1 MKRLFFILPVIA
13 FFGLAVFLYRS
24 LKGPPAAEIPSV
36 LTGQPVP
43 ALTLPALDGGARG
56 LGPADLSQ
64 KGRVTLVNVFASWCI
79 PCREEAP
86 QLAQLARA
94 RGVRLIG
101 IVYKDKPAA
110 ARAFLD
116 EYGNPFERI
125 GLDADGRAGIEWGIS
140 GVPETFVV
148 DAHGTIRGRF
158 GPLSPD
164 DLVTG
169 LLPAIAAAATQSGR
183 RP

>member
-1 MKRLFFILPVIA
+1 MRRLFYIAPVVAFVALAVILLNSLHTTPSSEIA
-13 FFGLAVFLYRS
+13 TVLRGRPAPRLALPPLDGRGQGLAPSDL
-24 LKGPPAAEIPSV
+24 AAP
-36 LTGQPVP
+36 
-43 ALTLPALDGGARG
+43 
-56 LGPADLSQ
+56 
-64 KGRVTLVNVFASWCI
+64 GRVTLVNVFASWCI

-101 IVYKDKPAA
+101 IAYKDTPQG

-116 EYGNPFERI
+116 EYGDPFARI

-148 DAHGTIRGRF
+148 DAHGIVRGRF
-158 GPLSPD
+158 GPIGPD
-164 DLVTG
+164 TLAGD
-169 LLPAIAAAATQSGR
+169 LLPAIAAASR
-183 RP
+183 

>member
-1 MKRLFFILPVIA
+1 MRRLVYILPVLA
-13 FFGLAVFLYRS
+13 FMALAWFLYSS
-24 LKGPPAAEIPSV
+24 LKGPPPAELPSV
-36 LTGQPVP
+36 LVDKNVP
-43 ALTLPALDGGARG
+43 ALTLPPLDGATQGF
-56 LGPADLSQ
+56 GPADLAT
-64 KGRVTLVNVFASWCI
+64 KGRVTLVNIFASWCI

-101 IVYKDKPAA
+101 IVYKDKPEA
-110 ARAFLD
+110 ARAFLN

-148 DAHGTIRGRF
+148 DGHGVIRGRF

-164 DLVTG
+164 SLVIE
-169 LLPAIAAAATQSGR
+169 LLPAIAAAAAR
-183 RP
+183 

>member
-1 MKRLFFILPVIA
+1 MKRLTYILPAIA
-13 FFGLAVFLYRS
+13 FLGLAWFLFSS

-36 LTGQPVP
+36 LVDRHVP
-43 ALTLPALDGGARG
+43 ALSLPALDGRAPGF
-56 LGPADLSQ
+56 GPADLAQ
-64 KGRVTLVNVFASWCI
+64 KGRVTLVNVFASWCV

-148 DAHGTIRGRF
+148 DGHGVIRGRF

-164 DLVTG
+164 NLVIDM
-169 LLPAIAAAATQSGR
+169 LPAIASAAAR
-183 RP
+183 